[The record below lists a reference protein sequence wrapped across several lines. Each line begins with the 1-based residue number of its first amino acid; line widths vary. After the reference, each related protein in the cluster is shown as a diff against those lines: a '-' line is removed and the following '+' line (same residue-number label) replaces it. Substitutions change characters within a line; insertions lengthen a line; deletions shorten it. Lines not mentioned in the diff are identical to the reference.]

1 MSLTNLK
8 TLNNTEM
15 TGLEVQTVLVF
26 KTNIQNEYQKSYVQ
40 IIMNSAYGIHD
51 CTVDLNDVDKV
62 LRVEIEEKDTENKDI
77 DENYVIEKMNS
88 LGFMCKTLED

>member
-1 MSLTNLK
+1 
-8 TLNNTEM
+8 M
-15 TGLEVQTVLVF
+15 TSTEVQNILIF

-51 CTVDLNDVDKV
+51 CTVDLDDVDKV
-62 LRVEIEEKDTENKDI
+62 LRVEIEEKDV
-77 DENYVIEKMNS
+77 DENYVIERMNS